1 MKKAFIFILIL
12 IPFYGISQISHY
24 NKVVLNIRTH
34 DYGFEYDSITHI
46 PFYIRNNAIQ
56 RIEFLS
62 LFGEIDI
69 LFNNEKNEIPARKNH
84 PLHYFFVIDFY
95 NCNKIIKSIYMEYN
109 GSYEIE
115 DFQTRKIRS
124 FKGNSEV
131 NKVLNM
137 WIFPNTARLKE

>member
-1 MKKAFIFILIL
+1 
-12 IPFYGISQISHY
+12 
-24 NKVVLNIRTH
+24 
-34 DYGFEYDSITHI
+34 
-46 PFYIRNNAIQ
+46 
-56 RIEFLS
+56 
-62 LFGEIDI
+62 
-69 LFNNEKNEIPARKNH
+69 
-84 PLHYFFVIDFY
+84 
-95 NCNKIIKSIYMEYN
+95 MEYN